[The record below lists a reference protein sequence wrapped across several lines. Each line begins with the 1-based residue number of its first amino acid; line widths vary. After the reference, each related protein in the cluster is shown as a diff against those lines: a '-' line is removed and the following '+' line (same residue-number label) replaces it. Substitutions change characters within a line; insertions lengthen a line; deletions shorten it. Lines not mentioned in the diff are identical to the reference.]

1 MTTDVFLFA
10 NAPYPAVDVVL
21 RPSVPA
27 GEVVPPVAAPS
38 LFTRTLPVVSVRPDD
53 DDLAVA
59 LALVVA

>member
-10 NAPYPAVDVVL
+10 NTPYPPTDVVL
-21 RPSVPA
+21 RSSAAAA
-27 GEVVPPVAAPS
+27 GQVAPS
-38 LFTRTLPVVSVRPDD
+38 WFTGFSVPVVSVRPVDD